1 MKQVKQWPIYL
12 YLTYKF
18 NIVIFILANFKIFSN
33 FQKKNQSVK
42 NIDID

>member
-1 MKQVKQWPIYL
+1 MTQVKQWPIYL
-12 YLTYKF
+12 TYKC

-42 NIDID
+42 KFDID